1 MNNLNEQ
8 ISISKT
14 DNEEKSKLIEKYA
27 PFIYNT
33 VYKKTGVQDEDFI
46 QQARIAFCEAVD
58 SYSENKG
65 SFIKFAEL
73 VINRRLNDELR
84 KRYRSNDYYV
94 YDESAIDDK
103 LERESIEE
111 FHIARGNQNCKD
123 EIQEY
128 FMELMDWGFS
138 INTLEQYC
146 PKHKDTR
153 DMCKRAANSLK
164 EYEELKD
171 TLLKTKRLPVKRLAK
186 KTKLKYRFIEKHRR
200 YIIMIFIAMNGTYNI
215 IQEYIGGSD
224 NE

>member
-73 VINRRLNDELR
+73 VVNRRLNDE
-84 KRYRSNDYYV
+84 
-94 YDESAIDDK
+94 
-103 LERESIEE
+103 
-111 FHIARGNQNCKD
+111 Q
-123 EIQEY
+123 
-128 FMELMDWGFS
+128 
-138 INTLEQYC
+138 
-146 PKHKDTR
+146 
-153 DMCKRAANSLK
+153 K
-164 EYEELKD
+164 E
-171 TLLKTKRLPVKRLAK
+171 V
-186 KTKLKYRFIEKHRR
+186 
-200 YIIMIFIAMNGTYNI
+200 
-215 IQEYIGGSD
+215 
-224 NE
+224 